1 MQALHINGIRV
12 GDNNLEKHK
21 KGISLYPTF
30 LQHCMDYNLSEYDQ
44 HNLSTHSCL
53 LCKLERF
60 FNHLNLTVAVKNVS
74 KTYIV
79 VHASVIQEFGKCRQ
93 GGQKFKIILG
103 SLANSGYSGPCQ
115 ILSKFF

>member
-12 GDNNLEKHK
+12 GDNNLENHK

-30 LQHCMDYNLSEYDQ
+30 LQHCMDYNFSEYDQ

-60 FNHLNLTVAVKNVS
+60 FNQLNLTVAVKNCFQ
-74 KTYIV
+74 
-79 VHASVIQEFGKCRQ
+79 A
-93 GGQKFKIILG
+93 L
-103 SLANSGYSGPCQ
+103 YSSTCLCDPR
-115 ILSKFF
+115 IWEV